1 MSSLRLDHSP
11 ADRAPVLHK
20 HDAAKAVT
28 RLEIGSSHA
37 VLDLGCGDGYH
48 SRLIG
53 LGPFRRMVDLDLNL
67 AGLRGILRESGVAP
81 GGRLV
86 VCADALSLPF
96 SGDAFDRVVCSL
108 VFYLLPIRQA
118 LAELNRVMKPGAKA
132 YIRVP
137 MLSLVRAWKS
147 FTAPASMREKLYG
160 VAQIASGVLYGVL
173 GRQVRNRMLRHD
185 QWACYVP
192 RGRFIGAVQQA
203 GFRVDCLEVDY
214 PRPGVSSIDAW
225 ISRP

>member
-1 MSSLRLDHSP
+1 MESSRDRRKARLVSSP
-11 ADRAPVLHK
+11 HK
-20 HDAAKAVT
+20 HDAAKAVA

-48 SRLIG
+48 SRLIRS
-53 LGPFRRMVDLDLNL
+53 GPFGSLFDLDLNL
-67 AGLRGILRESGVAP
+67 AGLRGIVQKSSEAP
-81 GGRLV
+81 GGRLL

-96 SGDAFDRVVCSL
+96 SAGAFDRVVCSL

-137 MLSLVRAWKS
+137 MLSLARAWKA
-147 FTAPASMREKLYG
+147 FTAPASVGEKLYS
-160 VAQIASGVLYGVL
+160 VAHVASGILYRVL

-185 QWACYVP
+185 EWACYVP

-203 GFRVDCLEVDY
+203 GFRMDWMEVDY

>member
-1 MSSLRLDHSP
+1 MSSSRLVC
-11 ADRAPVLHK
+11 ARGETAPVLHN
-20 HDAAKAVT
+20 HDAAKAVA

-53 LGPFRRMVDLDLNL
+53 SGPFGRIVDLDLNL
-67 AGLRGILRESGVAP
+67 AGLRGILCKSSVPPDR
-81 GGRLV
+81 RLF
-86 VCADALSLPF
+86 VCADALTLPF
-96 SGDAFDRVVCSL
+96 AAETFDRVICSL
-108 VFYLLPIRQA
+108 VFYLLPIRKA
-118 LAELNRVMKPGAKA
+118 LGELNRIMKPEAKA

-137 MLSLVRAWKS
+137 MLSPVRAWKA
-147 FTAPASMREKLYG
+147 FTAPVGMRERLYS
-160 VAQIASGVLYGVL
+160 VAHVACGVLYAVL
-173 GRQVRNRMLRHD
+173 GRQVRNGLLRHD

-214 PRPGVSSIDAW
+214 PRPGVSSIDVW